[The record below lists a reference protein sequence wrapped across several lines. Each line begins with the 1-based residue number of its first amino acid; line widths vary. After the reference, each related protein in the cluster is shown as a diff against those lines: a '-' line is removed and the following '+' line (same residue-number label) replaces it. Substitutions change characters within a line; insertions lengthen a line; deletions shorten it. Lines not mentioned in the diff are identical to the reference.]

1 VADVEFAGRL
11 RELREAAG
19 ISQEELANRAGIS
32 VASIRGLEQDSSEPS
47 WSTVLKLARAL
58 NVRTTEFE
66 KPVKKRKGDG
76 RTDAM
81 EPE

>member
-1 VADVEFAGRL
+1 MSDVQFAERL
-11 RELREAAG
+11 KELREAAG
-19 ISQEELANRAGIS
+19 ISQEELANRAGMS
-32 VASIRGLEQDSSEPS
+32 VASIRSLEQDRSEPS

-66 KPVKKRKGDG
+66 RPVKKRKGDG
-76 RTDAM
+76 RTDAI